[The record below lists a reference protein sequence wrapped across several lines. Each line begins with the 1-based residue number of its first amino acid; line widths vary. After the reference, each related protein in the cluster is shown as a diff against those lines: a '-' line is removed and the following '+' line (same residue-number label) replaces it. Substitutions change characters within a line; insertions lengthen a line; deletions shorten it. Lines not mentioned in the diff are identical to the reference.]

1 MDTRKPKILFIG
13 YGHLAKSLI
22 TKELLSASNIYAV
35 NSKKQLFDINKKK
48 KLKLIKVEF
57 KYVFILI
64 PPLIFLEKG
73 VEFKKFL
80 TKNSIV
86 ISCMAGVKISSISQK
101 LKTRKII
108 RIMPNILASKQKSQT
123 YVYSKNIKLVD
134 TKFKKILFSFGQIIL
149 VKKENQ
155 INLATA
161 VFGSGPAF
169 IAYLISTFIKASK
182 NLSNPY
188 KLDELEILKLFRNV
202 LEINSSPN
210 MLNKFINSI
219 TSKKGTTQA
228 GIDYI
233 KTQNFEKVM
242 YTTLH
247 KAYKRAK
254 EIDN

>member
-1 MDTRKPKILFIG
+1 
-13 YGHLAKSLI
+13 
-22 TKELLSASNIYAV
+22 
-35 NSKKQLFDINKKK
+35 
-48 KLKLIKVEF
+48 
-57 KYVFILI
+57 
-64 PPLIFLEKG
+64 
-73 VEFKKFL
+73 
-80 TKNSIV
+80 
-86 ISCMAGVKISSISQK
+86 
-101 LKTRKII
+101 
-108 RIMPNILASKQKSQT
+108 MPNILASKQKSQT

-134 TKFKKILFSFGQIIL
+134 TKIKKILFSFGQIIL

-161 VFGSGPAF
+161 IFGSGPAF

-182 NLSNPY
+182 SLSNPY

-202 LEINSSPN
+202 LEMNSSPK
-210 MLNKFINSI
+210 MLNNFINSI

-233 KTQNFEKVM
+233 KSQNFEKVM
-242 YTTLH
+242 YTTLY